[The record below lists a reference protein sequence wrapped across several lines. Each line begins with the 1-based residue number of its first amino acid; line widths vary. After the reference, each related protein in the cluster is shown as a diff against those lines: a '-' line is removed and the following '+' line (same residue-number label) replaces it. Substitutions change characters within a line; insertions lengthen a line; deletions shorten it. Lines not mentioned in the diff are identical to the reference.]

1 MCEAEEKLFK
11 LLKAHVCFG
20 SFWLDICICVYMCVY
35 SRLSDII
42 KR

>member
-1 MCEAEEKLFK
+1 MCEAKEKLFK
-11 LLKAHVCFG
+11 LLKAHVFFG